1 MDAYTWLQSNYAAV
15 AEELESVRSLP
26 PIPPDATEDA
36 IVVLMNDVELPPD
49 AQLEADF
56 VPELLTFYLN
66 NQLIFLKAQDEVLLN
81 RLPV

>member
-15 AEELESVRSLP
+15 AEELNAARSLP
-26 PIPPDATEDA
+26 PISPDSPKDA
-36 IVVLMNDVELPPD
+36 VTVLMNDVELPPD
-49 AQLEADF
+49 AQLDADF
-56 VPELLTFYLN
+56 VPELLAFYQE